1 MALSDKLYML
11 RKKSGLSQEQLA
23 EQLSVSRQAISKWES
38 GQSVPESEK
47 LIAISNYFDVSLD
60 YLLKDENE
68 NESNDNAPET
78 GTIQNTSDRTN
89 WFLGV
94 IICVGGIVCLIL
106 WGLLSIFNPTA
117 SDRRKW
123 NFSDSLHC
131 SYCCWCVFAPE
142 EHNQKVIRG
151 GNRMKKLS
159 TIFAVLAI
167 LLSDVMCAVVAYNY
181 CALEW
186 GGKYEA
192 WSAPASTA
200 LLLAIPYAIGIIIC
214 VVLAII
220 FKRKYM

>member
-1 MALSDKLYML
+1 MNQIKIGEFLKEL
-11 RKKSGLSQEQLA
+11 RKEKGLTQEQFA
-23 EQLSVSRQAISKWES
+23 EQFNVSRWSVSRWET

-117 SDRRKW
+117 S
-123 NFSDSLHC
+123 
-131 SYCCWCVFAPE
+131 
-142 EHNQKVIRG
+142 NQLSESSMIRID
-151 GNRMKKLS
+151 GNG
-159 TIFAVLAI
+159 IFLILCIVAI
-167 LLSDVMCAVVAYNY
+167 VVGAY
-181 CALEW
+181 
-186 GGKYEA
+186 
-192 WSAPASTA
+192 
-200 LLLAIPYAIGIIIC
+200 LLL
-214 VVLAII
+214 
-220 FKRKYM
+220 KNTTKK

>member
-1 MALSDKLYML
+1 MKVTVFMIIVGIIFLCIFVGLLTLIVRALLKYIHSKDVRQEKSVV
-11 RKKSGLSQEQLA
+11 RKSLGEALKVHRTQCKMTQEFVA
-23 EQLSVSRQAISKWES
+23 ETIGVSRQAVSKWEN

-117 SDRRKW
+117 S
-123 NFSDSLHC
+123 
-131 SYCCWCVFAPE
+131 
-142 EHNQKVIRG
+142 NQSSESSMIQID
-151 GNRMKKLS
+151 GNG
-159 TIFAVLAI
+159 IFLILCIVAI
-167 LLSDVMCAVVAYNY
+167 VVGAY
-181 CALEW
+181 
-186 GGKYEA
+186 
-192 WSAPASTA
+192 
-200 LLLAIPYAIGIIIC
+200 LLL
-214 VVLAII
+214 
-220 FKRKYM
+220 KNTTKK